1 MPPWRVALSLGLF
14 PSLSARVLSTVVLSC
29 FDTTRLSL
37 SVFPSP
43 PFSFFLLPFC
53 FYERFTSV
61 HRCQLSRIIIHSERM
76 WFPFQIT
83 KYGASAHCTP
93 YISFGWSLF
102 SFLPW
107 LRAWFRSSL
116 DPPKKN
122 PLWSKTRDRVQVYSN
137 YPNSF
142 VFARFII
149 FLIFS
154 L

>member
-1 MPPWRVALSLGLF
+1 MPPWRVVLSLGLF
-14 PSLSARVLSTVVLSC
+14 PSLSACVLSTVVLSC
-29 FDTTRLSL
+29 FDTTHLSL
-37 SVFPSP
+37 SVFPSS

-53 FYERFTSV
+53 FYEWFTSV

-102 SFLPW
+102 SFLPRFRARFRPRRRI
-107 LRAWFRSSL
+107 LRRIH
-116 DPPKKN
+116 
-122 PLWSKTRDRVQVYSN
+122 
-137 YPNSF
+137 
-142 VFARFII
+142 FARKLAIVYLI
-149 FLIFS
+149 FLIFIF

>member
-1 MPPWRVALSLGLF
+1 MPPWRVALF
-14 PSLSARVLSTVVLSC
+14 PSLSVCVLYTVVLSC
-29 FDTTRLSL
+29 FDTTHLSL
-37 SVFPSP
+37 FVFLSP

-53 FYERFTSV
+53 FYEQFTSV

-83 KYGASAHCTP
+83 KYGATAHCTP

-107 LRAWFRSSL
+107 FRAWFRSWRSFEESIL
-116 DPPKKN
+116 IE
-122 PLWSKTRDRVQVYSN
+122 TRDHVWVYSN

-142 VFARFII
+142 MFICFII
-149 FLIFS
+149 FLIFIF